1 MSASISQERSRAHK
15 FESLLLMDYISL
27 LVLLTSLSV
36 FFILQAVYWTLKA
49 RRDRRST
56 LLDQRLGRADD
67 GQEDDGLFR
76 EEVDGSWATRISN
89 LMRAAGETGDVNMFI
104 QKCLI
109 YASVLFLF
117 GLVITKHIGIAG
129 TFGLAGAYLPYLNLL
144 GKRDKRIDRIEQQL
158 PEALEMMIISLRAGQ
173 SLEQTVAL
181 NARELPSPISDE
193 FAQISEEVRLGI
205 SMDEAMKSMSYRLP
219 HARTV
224 RSFVVSVLVLRQ
236 TGGNLIEV
244 LESIIETMRM
254 QARYEHK
261 LKSMTAESRSNARTL
276 GALPPMFV
284 VISMLINPGYV
295 SQVGGS
301 SLGRVML
308 LVAFILYI
316 LGFVW
321 INRLINPSR
330 Q

>member
-1 MSASISQERSRAHK
+1 
-15 FESLLLMDYISL
+15 MDYVTL
-27 LVLLTSLSV
+27 LVVLASMSL
-36 FFILQAVYWTLKA
+36 FFILQAIYWILKS
-49 RRDRRST
+49 RRDRKSA
-56 LLDQRLGRADD
+56 LLDQRLGRSDNEQD
-67 GQEDDGLFR
+67 FDGLIR
-76 EEVDGSWATRISN
+76 EEVEGDWAMRLST
-89 LMRAAGETGDVNMFI
+89 LLRAAGESSDINMFI
-104 QKCLI
+104 QKILI
-109 YASVLFLF
+109 YASVIFLF
-117 GLVITKHIGIAG
+117 GLVMTQNITVAI
-129 TFGLAGAYLPYLNLL
+129 FLGLGGAYLPYARLI
-144 GKRDKRIDRIEQQL
+144 GKREKRIDQIEQQL

-181 NARELPSPISDE
+181 NARELPSPIADE

-205 SMDEAMKSMSYRLP
+205 SMDEAMKSMSSRLP
-219 HARTV
+219 NARTI

-244 LESIIETMRM
+244 LESIIETMRL

-284 VISMLINPGYV
+284 IISMLINPDYI

-301 SLGRVML
+301 GLGRMMMFIA
-308 LVAFILYI
+308 LVLYI
-316 LGFVW
+316 LGFFW
-321 INRLINPSR
+321 INRLVNPNK

>member
-1 MSASISQERSRAHK
+1 MNY
-15 FESLLLMDYISL
+15 LNL
-27 LVLLTSLSV
+27 LVLLASLSV
-36 FFILQAVYWTLKA
+36 FFILQAIYWTMKS
-49 RRDRRST
+49 RRDRRIR
-56 LLDQRLGRADD
+56 LLDQRLGRS
-67 GQEDDGLFR
+67 DDGLENDGLIR
-76 EEVDGSWATRISN
+76 EEVEGNLGVKLSN
-89 LMRAAGETGDVNMFI
+89 LMRAAGESGDINMFI

-109 YASVLFLF
+109 YASILFLF
-117 GLVITKHIGIAG
+117 GIVMTKSIGTAVVFALI
-129 TFGLAGAYLPYLNLL
+129 GAYLPYVNLI
-144 GKRDKRIDRIEQQL
+144 GKRDKRIDHIEQQL

-181 NARELPSPISDE
+181 NARELPSPISEE

-205 SMDEAMKSMSYRLP
+205 SMDEAMKSMANRLSN
-219 HARTV
+219 AKTV

-261 LKSMTAESRSNARTL
+261 LKSMTSESRSNARIL

-284 VISMLINPGYV
+284 LISMVINRNYM

-301 SLGRVML
+301 SLGRSMMI
-308 LVAFILYI
+308 VALILYVF
-316 LGFVW
+316 GFLW
-321 INRLINPSR
+321 IRRLVNPKN

>member
-1 MSASISQERSRAHK
+1 
-15 FESLLLMDYISL
+15 MDYVSL
-27 LVLLTSLSV
+27 LVLLTSLSI
-36 FFILQAVYWTLKA
+36 FFILQAIYWTLKS
-49 RRDRRST
+49 RREKRT
-56 LLDQRLGRADD
+56 LLLDQRLGRADGD
-67 GQEDDGLFR
+67 QDADGLFR
-76 EEVDGSWATRISN
+76 EEHEGDWAVRLSN
-89 LMRAAGETGDVNMFI
+89 LLRAAGEPPEVNMFI
-104 QKCLI
+104 QQALI

-117 GLVITKHIGIAG
+117 GLIFTKSIVIGVMFA
-129 TFGLAGAYLPYLNLL
+129 LAGAYLPYVGLI
-144 GKRDKRIDRIEQQL
+144 GKREKRIDQVEQQL

-173 SLEQTVAL
+173 SLEQTIAL

-205 SMDEAMKSMSYRLP
+205 SMDEAMKSMVSRLP
-219 HARTV
+219 NARTI

-244 LESIIETMRM
+244 LEAIIDTMRQ

-276 GALPPMFV
+276 GALPPIFLL
-284 VISMLINPGYV
+284 ISVLINPGYMT
-295 SQVGGS
+295 QVGS
-301 SLGRVML
+301 SGLGRIMML
-308 LVAFILYI
+308 IAATLYV

-321 INRLINPSR
+321 IGRLVNPNK

>member
-1 MSASISQERSRAHK
+1 MN
-15 FESLLLMDYISL
+15 YITL
-27 LVLLTSLSV
+27 LVLLASLSV
-36 FFILQAVYWTLKA
+36 FFILQAIYWIFKA
-49 RRDRRST
+49 RREKRAA
-56 LLDQRLGRADD
+56 LLDQRLGRATDD
-67 GQEDDGLFR
+67 QESDGLIR
-76 EEVDGSWATRISN
+76 DEIEGSWAVRISI

-109 YASVLFLF
+109 YGSVLFLC
-117 GLVITKHIGIAG
+117 GLVTTGEIGMAVIAS
-129 TFGLAGAYLPYLNLL
+129 LIGAYLPYLGLIS
-144 GKRDKRIDRIEQQL
+144 KRDKRIDQIEQQL

-173 SLEQTVAL
+173 SLEQTISL
-181 NARELPSPISDE
+181 NARELPSPICDE

-205 SMDEAMKSMSYRLP
+205 SMDEAMKSMTSRLSN
-219 HARTV
+219 ARTV

-244 LESIIETMRM
+244 LESIIDTMRM
-254 QARYEHK
+254 QVRYEHK
-261 LKSMTAESRSNARTL
+261 LKSMTSESRSNARTL

-284 VISMLINPGYV
+284 IISMLINPGYV

-301 SLGRVML
+301 PLGRVMML
-308 LVAFILYI
+308 IALVLYV

-321 INRLINPSR
+321 INRLVNPNR